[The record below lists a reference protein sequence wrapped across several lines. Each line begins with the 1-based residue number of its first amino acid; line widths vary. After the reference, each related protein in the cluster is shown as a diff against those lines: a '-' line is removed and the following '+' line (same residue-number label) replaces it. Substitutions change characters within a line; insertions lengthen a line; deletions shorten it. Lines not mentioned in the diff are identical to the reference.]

1 MRALSILAAEIIKVF
16 IMQKILQ
23 KEYTIKASKIS
34 IVEITNTIGFVI
46 SYYYFG
52 IYTSMIWYIVVMCL
66 NCLLFKKETLEF
78 VEFIKNIKK

>member
-1 MRALSILAAEIIKVF
+1 MMALSILAAEIIKVF

-52 IYTSMIWYIVVMCL
+52 IYTSMIWYIVIMCL